1 MPFFISCQ
9 TPLAFEAASMAS
21 AQSRFQELLK
31 ELEDVYLA
39 EIARLEK
46 EKKVKEE
53 KVKKEEVKEVKENE
67 KVKVKDEKVIDEKV
81 IDEKV
86 VLLPS
91 PRASPPVRAVAEPAE
106 AVTAQASET
115 ESHVDDNKLK
125 PPRAHAY
132 GRTLLK

>member
-1 MPFFISCQ
+1 MLFFISCQ

-53 KVKKEEVKEVKENE
+53 VKEKKVENE
-67 KVKVKDEKVIDEKV
+67 KVKVKEEKVIDEKVIDEKV

-132 GRTLLK
+132 GRTILK

>member
-1 MPFFISCQ
+1 MLFFISCQ

-53 KVKKEEVKEVKENE
+53 VKEKKVENE
-67 KVKVKDEKVIDEKV
+67 KVKVKEEKVIDEKV

-132 GRTLLK
+132 GRTILK